1 MDILIT
7 GATGFVGGH
16 LARRLAVNANHHLYF
31 LVRDQKRGT
40 PAKGEIIETDLS
52 QMLYTNGL
60 PAHMDAIIHM
70 AFAGLDHTPPQS
82 VETYRINTV
91 GTLGLLDYAHRVGI
105 SHFVYVSSG
114 SVYGFSY
121 DPLRETDPTTPSDV
135 YGATKLS
142 SEMLIQNSRP
152 AFHTAILRLFRP
164 YGPGLPRGVLREV
177 ADRVRDGR
185 PVTLND
191 RGRPKTNPVFIDDAV
206 TILEQSLTTTGHIL
220 SNVAGEETLT
230 VRHLASI
237 IGQILGKTP
246 VFETT
251 DRPAPSIISAD
262 TRHMRSIF
270 SLSNLTP
277 LAEGLKTIL

>member
-16 LARRLAVNANHHLYF
+16 LARRLAANHHLYF
-31 LVRDQKRGT
+31 LVRDPKRGI
-40 PAKGEIIETDLS
+40 PARGEIIEADLS
-52 QMLYTNGL
+52 QPLYADGL
-60 PAHMDAIIHM
+60 PAHMDAIFHL

-82 VETYRINTV
+82 IETYRINTV
-91 GTLGLLDYAHRVGI
+91 GTLSLLDYAHRAGV
-105 SHFVYVSSG
+105 SHFVYASSG
-114 SVYGFSY
+114 SVYGFGY
-121 DPLRETDPTTPSDV
+121 DPLRETDPTTPSDF

-177 ADRVRDGR
+177 ADRIRDGR

-191 RGRPKTNPVFIDDAV
+191 RGRPKTNPIFIDDTI
-206 TILEQSLTTTGHIL
+206 TILEQSLTATGHIL

-230 VRHLASI
+230 VRDLAAI
-237 IGQILGKTP
+237 IGRILGKTP

-251 DRPAPSIISAD
+251 DRPAPSITSAD
-262 TRHMRSIF
+262 TRRMRSIF
-270 SLSNLTP
+270 SLTNPTP
-277 LAEGLKTIL
+277 LAEGLTTIL